1 MVKRINRNDAE
12 ENEEG
17 LDKDL
22 EGFVVQEQEEG
33 DEQAMLDKA
42 NADRLQDDKKETA
55 RLYREIILG
64 QNRKRKRGEMEQSDD
79 ELSERALR
87 IRQERENQS
96 DLSDDGEGW
105 KRQKITK

>member
-1 MVKRINRNDAE
+1 MEVEADLGSDNEDNDGVVKRINRNDAE

-33 DEQAMLDKA
+33 DEQAMLEKA

-64 QNRKRKRGEMEQSDD
+64 QNRKRKRGDVDQSDD
-79 ELSERALR
+79 ELSERAQR
-87 IRQERENQS
+87 IRQEREN
-96 DLSDDGEGW
+96 
-105 KRQKITK
+105 